1 MHLERH
7 QSSVNEFHLITW
19 HGVKHEKEQN
29 INRL

>member
-19 HGVKHEKEQN
+19 HGVSVTNKIQT
-29 INRL
+29 